1 MPGLNAIVPAMIPP
15 PPDPPH
21 EDHPIETT
29 RQLAQTDMEGQLLSW
44 TDRMDAVHGLL
55 ERAGTETRDTLARE
69 LSELRRLES
78 EGRIHLRKAEM
89 VASAAWESTRGDIL
103 AGWRMIAEAFE
114 SGWIRIRSLTR

>member
-1 MPGLNAIVPAMIPP
+1 
-15 PPDPPH
+15 
-21 EDHPIETT
+21 
-29 RQLAQTDMEGQLLSW
+29 
-44 TDRMDAVHGLL
+44 MDAVHGLL

-103 AGWRMIAEAFE
+103 AGWRTIAEAFE
-114 SGWIRIRSLTR
+114 SGWIRIRSSLTR